1 MRTSRSLIVAGI
13 AALAA
18 LSAASLA
25 LAAETTRAEYVA
37 AVEPICKVNTKANEK
52 ILKGVK
58 AEVRKGKL
66 KPASRQFAKAAAAL
80 KKTYNQLRE
89 VPQPVADQK
98 TLAKWLGYVKKEVG
112 LFEKV
117 ARKLKA
123 GDKAG
128 AEKSVIFLTQNAE
141 LANDTVLNFEFHYC
155 RFNASKFT

>member
-1 MRTSRSLIVAGI
+1 MRLTRSLILAGI
-13 AALAA
+13 AALAV

-25 LAAETTRAEYVA
+25 LAAETTRAEYVT
-37 AVEPICKVNTKANEK
+37 AVEPICKVNTQANEK

-66 KPASRQFAKAAAAL
+66 KPASRQFSKAASAL
-80 KKTYNQLRE
+80 KKTLGQLE
-89 VPQPVADQK
+89 AVPQPAADQK

-117 ARKLKA
+117 ANKLKA
-123 GDKAG
+123 GDKVG

-155 RFNASKFT
+155 RFNSSKFT